1 MALQSVT
8 IVGKVKYPKSGY
20 QKLFASYPS
29 NYGVSV
35 AECRGSNIKDF
46 ELISVGDVVD
56 AVTYNGQS
64 GPMFEM
70 V

>member
-8 IVGKVKYPKSGY
+8 IVGKIVYPKSGFK
-20 QKLFASYPS
+20 KLYASYPS
-29 NYGVSV
+29 NIGVAV
-35 AECRGSNIKDF
+35 AECRGSDIKDF
-46 ELISVGDVVD
+46 DKISVGDVVD

>member
-20 QKLFASYPS
+20 QKLYASYPS
-29 NYGVSV
+29 NIGVSV
-35 AECRGSNIKDF
+35 AECRGADIKNFDM
-46 ELISVGDVVD
+46 ISVGDVVE

>member
-8 IVGKVKYPKSGY
+8 IVGKIKYPKSGY
-20 QKLFASYPS
+20 QKLYASYPS
-29 NYGVSV
+29 NIGVPV

-46 ELISVGDVVD
+46 DLISVGDVVD

-64 GPMFEM
+64 GPMFEL

>member
-1 MALQSVT
+1 MALQSIT
-8 IVGKVKYPKSGY
+8 IVGKVLYPKSGY
-20 QKLFASYPS
+20 QKLYGSYPS
-29 NYGVSV
+29 NIGVSV
-35 AECRGSNIKDF
+35 AECRGRDIKDF
-46 ELISVGDVVD
+46 DKISVGDVVD